1 MDESFVTYDDVLFC
15 VMRLSSTFCDLMYEL
30 ARHST
35 HGFFMFD
42 ASLEHT
48 HTNYDLFTYAYGLTM
63 LSMFIDYANVYL
75 THDLPMH
82 QITYSIVLEYA
93 DT

>member
-1 MDESFVTYDDVLFC
+1 
-15 VMRLSSTFCDLMYEL
+15 
-30 ARHST
+30 
-35 HGFFMFD
+35 MFD

-82 QITYSIVLEYA
+82 QSTCLIVSEYV
-93 DT
+93 DM

>member
-1 MDESFVTYDDVLFC
+1 
-15 VMRLSSTFCDLMYEL
+15 
-30 ARHST
+30 
-35 HGFFMFD
+35 MFD

-48 HTNYDLFTYAYGLTM
+48 HTNYDLFTYAYGRTM

-75 THDLPMH
+75 THDLLMH